1 MKTSLRVWLLA
12 VVLLSGC
19 VAHIPKAE
27 QSPDLSYQYDDK
39 IIISVIDERH
49 RVKSGKPENYIGVA
63 HGLFGI
69 PTDMYVYPWVAH
81 EEEKKNQTL
90 AQALEERI
98 VFGLEDEGW
107 DVVGGAFASRPSE
120 QKMLGRLRAEAAKTL
135 LILTLKKWYVDI
147 NLNWVTAF
155 ILEWNV
161 TVNTFDRD
169 AKALGSTSVSG
180 RDTIDEDASDSFPNM
195 IRRAY
200 RNRLARILEEAEVR
214 EALAVVPSS

>member
-1 MKTSLRVWLLA
+1 MNTSLRVWILA
-12 VVLLSGC
+12 IVLLSGC

-27 QSPDLSYQYDDK
+27 QSPDLSYLYDDR
-39 IIISVIDERH
+39 IIISVIDERK
-49 RVKSGKPENYIGVA
+49 RVRTGKPENYIGVT
-63 HGLFGI
+63 HGLYGI
-69 PTDMYVYPWVAH
+69 PTDILVYPWIAH
-81 EEEKKNQTL
+81 EEENKNQTL

-107 DVVGGAFASRPSE
+107 NVVGGAFASRPSE
-120 QKMLGRLRAEAAKTL
+120 QKMLGRLRAEAAETL
-135 LILTLKKWYVDI
+135 LILTLKEWYVSI

-155 ILEWNV
+155 NLDWNV
-161 TVNTFDRD
+161 TVDTFDRD
-169 AKALGSTSVSG
+169 AKTLGSTSVSG

-200 RNRLARILEEAEVR
+200 RDRLARILEEAEVR

>member
-1 MKTSLRVWLLA
+1 MLA

-27 QSPDLSYQYDDK
+27 QSPDLSYRYDDK
-39 IIISVIDERH
+39 IIISVIDERY

-161 TVNTFDRD
+161 TVDTFDRD

-200 RNRLARILEEAEVR
+200 RDRLARILEEAEVR
-214 EALAVVPSS
+214 EALAVVPPS